1 MQHADWER
9 ELRRQRKNGVK
20 ENVPISRRINN
31 REEGEDKELENPQ
44 QLFSRKEI
52 EGENLEPIR
61 RPDRSNQ
68 SDVRMGQW
76 GRGHVD
82 IALSD
87 TGSILVLPAE
97 GALSTSRQAWA

>member
-76 GRGHVD
+76 GRGHMD

-87 TGSILVLPAE
+87 AGSILVLPAE